1 MDTKTKLLIAAQAL
15 EQSIG
20 GQAACLKAVELTLE
34 ALRGAVPAESAT
46 RPANSQEW
54 AGMSAATAF
63 LLVNRHADGWPDI
76 DLMMNEWRI
85 ANPAPQ
91 PAAQPTEPAGE
102 PVMIYHGRCT
112 IDCGEHGHQDVEL
125 LKMIPAGSTLYT
137 RPAVPL
143 TRERVAAIMEE
154 ATGLSASGMDDLD
167 SFEWLVR
174 KVEADHKIGGAE

>member
-1 MDTKTKLLIAAQAL
+1 MITIERKVLEQAL
-15 EQSIG
+15 DALNHGIS
-20 GQAACLKAVELTLE
+20 ELDDCNCVTDSMPLHLSAI
-34 ALRGAVPAESAT
+34 ALRGALA
-46 RPANSQEW
+46 
-54 AGMSAATAF
+54 
-63 LLVNRHADGWPDI
+63 
-76 DLMMNEWRI
+76 
-85 ANPAPQ
+85 Q